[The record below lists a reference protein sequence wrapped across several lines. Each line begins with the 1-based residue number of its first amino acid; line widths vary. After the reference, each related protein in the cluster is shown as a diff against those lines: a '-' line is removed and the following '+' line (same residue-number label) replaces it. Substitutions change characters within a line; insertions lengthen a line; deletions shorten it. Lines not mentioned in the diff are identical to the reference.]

1 MTDRDEQLKR
11 QVGGRHYKGFV
22 IQPMEYNHV
31 NNIPY
36 VDGNIIKYVSRWRV
50 RSSIDGRADGLVDL
64 EKALHY
70 LEFLIADEKAKL
82 KAPHHV
88 TGATITGGHSVTVE
102 PPVHKQ
108 MKPIILDDEEIGPG
122 TPEDGGHHA
131 RQADE

>member
-1 MTDRDEQLKR
+1 MSDRDEQLKR
-11 QVGGRHYKGFV
+11 QVGGQHYKGFV
-22 IQPMEYNHV
+22 IQPMEYCHV

-50 RSSIDGRADGLVDL
+50 HGSVDGRAKGLVDL

-88 TGATITGGHSVTVE
+88 TGATITGGHDVTVV
-102 PPVHKQ
+102 PPRPQ
-108 MKPIILDDEEIGPG
+108 MKPIIEEDEVGPG
-122 TPEDGGHHA
+122 TPADGGHHA
-131 RQADE
+131 RMEQ